1 MADEPIYMLNALWF
15 KADGGAEKYAEYIS
29 AAGPFVQRLGGE
41 TLQSFRPVQALQGD
55 FDADLMFI
63 VRWPNQAA
71 FEALIADPG
80 YQEIAHLRTDAIERA
95 ALTRLEPTG
104 VTLE

>member
-1 MADEPIYMLNALWF
+1 MTDESIYMLNALWF
-15 KADGGAEKYAEYIS
+15 KPDGGAKKYAEYIS
-29 AAGPFVQRLGGE
+29 AAGPFVQQLGGE

-71 FEALIADPG
+71 FESLIADPG
-80 YQEIAHLRTDAIERA
+80 YQQIAHLSTEAIERA
-95 ALTRLEPTG
+95 FLTCLEPAGT
-104 VTLE
+104 TIE